1 MIEAWK
7 ERGQAVPASFQA
19 EVDATDE
26 ADDGIDFQA
35 LSYLEQHFVSLY
47 SEASTCR
54 PASMGGVSPIPV
66 TAIHQLLRDHGIDG
80 EEARTAIIMIR
91 VLDHAAIE
99 HANAKK
105 DA

>member
-1 MIEAWK
+1 
-7 ERGQAVPASFQA
+7 
-19 EVDATDE
+19 
-26 ADDGIDFQA
+26 
-35 LSYLEQHFVSLY
+35 
-47 SEASTCR
+47 
-54 PASMGGVSPIPV
+54 MGGVSPIPV